1 MRDRPDRVS
10 CAVATANDLATR
22 IWSSSATQQSFAIA
36 RELAA
41 NPNSMRWECDRTI
54 NDVDSDHF
62 DESSGA
68 LAIYEESLNFRRCL
82 AKIDPR
88 NSQWQRDGAYFL
100 ERIGDEYRNVGMN
113 QRAIAAYEESLVVW
127 RHLAKIDRRN
137 PQRQLNISVCLDKL
151 GDVKLE
157 AADNIGALA
166 AYEES
171 LTIRRH
177 LSKSDPNNP
186 GKQLNV
192 AESLEKIGDLKL
204 AAGDNKGALAAY
216 REMLSI
222 DRGLVEI
229 DGSNSEWQRNL
240 SLSLERF
247 GDVKFTV
254 GDTIAAVEAYEQ
266 SLAVRRRLAASD
278 RTNLRWRKEVSS
290 SLEKI
295 SRLKRWAIYEGMPAI
310 DSQLAE
316 ADYSERLENTSFS
329 VGAVRRKLSAP
340 SIPKLIAATR
350 RQSLRYLRTGPAII
364 GELSAQV
371 RACVRGFQ
379 RSAVILRKF
388 SALRLPKLIAAT
400 RRQSLRYLRTGP
412 AIIGELP
419 AQVRACVRGFQRSAE
434 LKGLLKWVLP
444 APSSSHNT
452 PSRYGGWG
460 PFPKRNEPIGPESRC
475 CPPFQQERST
485 QGPSAVLVPIG
496 KENIADNSL
505 TASASSTGPIDEPH
519 DATSVEASMITGG
532 RASKMDVKPQGDQS
546 PVNIRPGKRRRR
558 KRKRHGA
565 SPGLPANQK
574 SDLDRVRMT

>member
-22 IWSSSATQQSFAIA
+22 IWSSSATQQCLAIA

-41 NPNSMRWECDRTI
+41 NPNSIRWERGRTI

-68 LAIYEESLNFRRCL
+68 LAIYKESLNFRRCL

-100 ERIGDEYRNVGMN
+100 ERIGDEYRNIGMN
-113 QRAIAAYEESLVVW
+113 QRAIAAYKESLVVW

-137 PQRQLNISVCLDKL
+137 PQRQLNISMCLDRL

-171 LTIRRH
+171 LTIRRR
-177 LSKSDPNNP
+177 LSKVDPNNP

-247 GDVKFTV
+247 GEVKFTV

-278 RTNLRWRKEVSS
+278 RTNLRWRQEVSS
-290 SLEKI
+290 SLGKI
-295 SRLKRWAIYEGMPAI
+295 SQLKRWAMPAI

-316 ADYSERLENTSFS
+316 ADYSERLENTSLS
-329 VGAVRRKLSAP
+329 AGAVRRKLSAP
-340 SIPKLIAATR
+340 SIPKLIAAIR
-350 RQSLRYLRTGPAII
+350 HQSPRYLRTGPAII

-371 RACVRGFQ
+371 TACVRGFQ
-379 RSAVILRKF
+379 RSAVIFRKF
-388 SALRLPKLIAAT
+388 SALPLPKLIAAT
-400 RRQSLRYLRTGP
+400 RRQSLRYLRMGP

-434 LKGLLKWVLP
+434 LKGLTLKWVLP

-460 PFPKRNEPIGPESRC
+460 PFPKRNEPIGPESWC
-475 CPPFQQERST
+475 YPPFQQERST

-505 TASASSTGPIDEPH
+505 TASASSTGPVDEPH

-532 RASKMDVKPQGDQS
+532 RASKMDIKPEGNQS
-546 PVNIRPGKRRRR
+546 PVNIRAGKRRRR

-565 SPGLPANQK
+565 SPGHPANQK